1 MVLAAGITLD
11 PNEQVGTLDIT
22 ASGGSPAAAAQK
34 ANVFAEET
42 LAFLGEQAAATQQ
55 DQIERANDQ
64 LDQLQADIDGLETQ
78 IDAASADGQSIDTL
92 KARRDSLLRQYGAAF
107 DQQQNVL
114 DQPPPSAGYITLQ
127 PALSELAKQEA
138 GGFSAPSS
146 RPARTALAAVVGL
159 LLGLGV
165 LLVAER
171 LDTRIHDVGAAAGSF
186 GLPVI
191 AEVPSVGTKK
201 ADRHI
206 VTALEPMSAMAEAYR
221 TLRSALVL
229 SPITVL
235 GLTRPG
241 QDKTTEDPRVILV
254 TSPAPGDGKTTTVAN
269 LAVTMAEAGRR
280 VLVLGCDFRRPE
292 IHSYFGV
299 PAAPGIADLLTSGLS
314 TQRLE
319 DVVRATGIHGV
330 SIAPSGSKLRSF
342 GDVAAAGRDLVEQ
355 ARALADIVIID
366 TAPLLATNDASELI
380 PACDAVVV
388 VSRIGRTTTD
398 GARRT
403 RFLLE
408 RLGAPVAGVVAVGV
422 DSHMSYA
429 SYYTSAAE
437 RPNALGGVSRRQKR
451 TTRKPDVGGMVAPPR
466 PHDAPAEGTDDT
478 AATPTENGGGVP
490 RESPEGA
497 ELAVGSGDDDASA
510 H

>member
-1 MVLAAGITLD
+1 M
-11 PNEQVGTLDIT
+11 
-22 ASGGSPAAAAQK
+22 
-34 ANVFAEET
+34 
-42 LAFLGEQAAATQQ
+42 
-55 DQIERANDQ
+55 
-64 LDQLQADIDGLETQ
+64 
-78 IDAASADGQSIDTL
+78 
-92 KARRDSLLRQYGAAF
+92 
-107 DQQQNVL
+107 L

-127 PALSELAKQEA
+127 PALPELAKQEA

-146 RPARTALAAVVGL
+146 RPARTALAVIVGL

-165 LLVAER
+165 ILLAER
-171 LDTRIHDVGAAAGSF
+171 LDTRIHDVGAASGAF

-191 AEVPSVGTKK
+191 AEVPKVTTKK

-206 VTALEPMSAMAEAYR
+206 VSALEPMSAMAESYR

-241 QDKTTEDPRVILV
+241 QDKTTEDPNVILV
-254 TSPAPGDGKTTTVAN
+254 TSPAPGDGKTTTVSN
-269 LAVTMAEAGRR
+269 LAVTMAEAGRT

-299 PAAPGIADLLTSGLS
+299 PAAPGIADLLTSGLAM
-314 TQRLE
+314 QRLE
-319 DVVRATGIHGV
+319 DVVRATGIHGI

-355 ARALADIVIID
+355 ARALADVVIID

-388 VSRIGRTTTD
+388 VSRIGKTTAD

-422 DSHMSYA
+422 PDSHGSYA
-429 SYYTSAAE
+429 SYYTHSAE
-437 RPNALGGVSRRQKR
+437 HLDDSGGRR
-451 TTRKPDVGGMVAPPR
+451 TTRRQRRSARTFEASEGATSPVGE
-466 PHDAPAEGTDDT
+466 APAAGQSCHPRRAGGRDGG
-478 AATPTENGGGVP
+478 PT
-490 RESPEGA
+490 
-497 ELAVGSGDDDASA
+497 GDDANGRRALRRPRRRRRSQ
-510 H
+510 HVELMPR